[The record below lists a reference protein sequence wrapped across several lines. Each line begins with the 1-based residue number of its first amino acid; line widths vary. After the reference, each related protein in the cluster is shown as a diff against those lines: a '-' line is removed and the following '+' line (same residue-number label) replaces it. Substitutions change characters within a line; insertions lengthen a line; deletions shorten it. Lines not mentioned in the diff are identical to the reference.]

1 MLLSFL
7 RLQVKSSDVALHV
20 AVEHGL
26 PELHG
31 GPNHVLLHAAVSE
44 LSDAGP
50 QFLANRKETRRLQ
63 SEKTILVEVGVRVA
77 FGEGYCEL
85 TRQKAVTSGR
95 RAAAMPCSSICEQS

>member
-1 MLLSFL
+1 M
-7 RLQVKSSDVALHV
+7 ALHV

-26 PELHG
+26 PELHS
-31 GPNHVLLHAAVSE
+31 GPNHVLLHAAVSK

-50 QFLANRKETRRLQ
+50 QFLSNKKKTRRVR
-63 SEKTILVEVGVRVA
+63 SEKTSHRCATIVEVGVRVG
-77 FGEGYCEL
+77 FGEVSYEL